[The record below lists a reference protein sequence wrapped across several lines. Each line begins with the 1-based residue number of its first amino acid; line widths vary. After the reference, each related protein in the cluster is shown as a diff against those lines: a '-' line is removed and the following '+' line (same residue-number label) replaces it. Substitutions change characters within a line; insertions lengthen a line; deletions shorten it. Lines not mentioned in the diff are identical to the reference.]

1 MPKGVPF
8 GHTEFSWVSSES
20 VPIGHTAYSWNEV
33 DTGGVLE
40 ANPLLVAEQEALEL
54 RKTIENRVTHKF
66 KKKPSGREEVNFED
80 DSSESASGTQGEQED
95 PREVDRESDGP
106 MDQPNGNFDIT
117 REAIDIFKSSNS
129 LDAGIGLL
137 PLLAL
142 ASAKG
147 AQGAKD
153 CRESKRPTDIG
164 RESDDAVVAVQ
175 PPKPGCGGC
184 CTVQ

>member
-1 MPKGVPF
+1 
-8 GHTEFSWVSSES
+8 
-20 VPIGHTAYSWNEV
+20 
-33 DTGGVLE
+33 
-40 ANPLLVAEQEALEL
+40 
-54 RKTIENRVTHKF
+54 
-66 KKKPSGREEVNFED
+66 
-80 DSSESASGTQGEQED
+80 
-95 PREVDRESDGP
+95 

-153 CRESKRPTDIG
+153 CGESKRPTDIG